1 MKERGNHPGIYAV
14 ARLKPGVT
22 VETARVELVAMA
34 QRIGEQYGMKGNSA
48 TLTPLSEAFVG
59 DIRITLLILLGAV
72 GFVLAIACA
81 NVANLLLA
89 RAAMRNKEMAIRTA
103 LGAGR
108 LRIVRQLLTESVL
121 LSLVGGILG
130 LLLAL
135 WGIDLLRTAGAD
147 SLPSTAVIKLDGKVL
162 IFT

>member
-1 MKERGNHPGIYAV
+1 
-14 ARLKPGVT
+14 
-22 VETARVELVAMA
+22 
-34 QRIGEQYGMKGNSA
+34 
-48 TLTPLSEAFVG
+48 
-59 DIRITLLILLGAV
+59 
-72 GFVLAIACA
+72 ACA

-89 RAAMRNKEMAIRTA
+89 RAATRYKEMAIRTA

-121 LSLVGGILG
+121 LAIVGGVIG

-147 SLPSTAVIKLDGKVL
+147 SLPSNAVIKLDGRVL
-162 IFT
+162 IFTLAVSLLTGILFGLAPALGSAKTDLHDTL